1 MTTAPVTRLALRQLR
16 HSVRRLAAA
25 GVAVVIS
32 TAFVAATLQAG
43 DIVTRTTYAQVS
55 AQYAAADLV
64 VFERDG
70 TMTSADTEAVRA
82 VEGVAAADGFRGA
95 YAELSHGGRTV
106 HQSLVANPSDPRLSP
121 LVLVDGAWADRPVR
135 ADRLDRPDQI
145 VLPVDAAKLFG
156 VSVGDTIA
164 STRCLRGGDPAADK
178 DGAECYGGQE
188 TTEQLTVSG
197 IVDDPQG
204 TYAAGGGVAVITA
217 GALEQRI
224 ADEAGAA
231 EPPGMRTLVVA
242 LDRPGDE
249 AALEA
254 AKSALAAAVPSATE
268 ITTPEE
274 RAEDVVSA
282 ISGGQNI
289 VYLVFAL
296 ALAAVSLVVAALVIT
311 NTLQVLVARRSRD
324 LALLR
329 CVGASTGQV
338 YRGVLLEAAV
348 LGTLASAVGVVVGS
362 LLVQVGLM
370 VAPGFDLGVA
380 LPATITP
387 SAPALLIPLAVGLL
401 VTLAAALAPA
411 KAASLVAPLAAMRAA
426 AAPGPRGPARGR
438 AVLAVLATV
447 GGLALL
453 AGGVALGT
461 SGSIDVGLFA
471 TVLGGSLSLV
481 GVIVGSV
488 FWLPRVAAAFGRV
501 VGVGGPAARLA
512 SANTLR
518 NPHRTAATSTAL
530 LIGVTLVSMMTAGA
544 ASARVAMDEK
554 LDERFPVD
562 LQATSTTYDRDGS
575 AAAVPAAVLD
585 ALRGADG
592 LRTVIEV
599 TGVSA
604 ERADGGRPVQL
615 AVVDPEALR
624 SVANT
629 PVDADA
635 LRPGTLVV
643 PERAAELYGL
653 AGLDAIELTG
663 PDGAAILDVVHTD
676 SQADRAYLTPQDLVA
691 FDAGA
696 AAGEVWAKV
705 DEGQDATAVVSA
717 VQEAVSTTGETV
729 RVAGMFV
736 EQAAYQRIVD
746 VILGIV
752 VGLLSVAVV
761 IALVGVANTLSL
773 SVMDRTRE
781 NAVLRAIGLSKAQL
795 RATLAVEGM
804 VIAAVGAVLGVALG
818 LLYGWAGATTALSAL
833 GSVPL
838 VVPWTEIAVV
848 LGVALV
854 AGLVASVGPARAAV
868 RTHPLAALAAA

>member
-1 MTTAPVTRLALRQLR
+1 MLTAHPTTRLALGQLR
-16 HSVRRLAAA
+16 RGVRRLAAA
-25 GVAVVIS
+25 GVAIVIS

-43 DIVTRTTYAQVS
+43 TIVTRTTYAQVA
-55 AQYAAADLV
+55 AQYASADLV
-64 VFERDG
+64 VFDRDG

-121 LVLVDGAWADRPVR
+121 LVLADGAWADRP
-135 ADRLDRPDQI
+135 DRI

-156 VSVGDTIA
+156 VSVGDTVA
-164 STRCLRGGDPAADK
+164 STRCLRGGAPAADK

-188 TTEQLTVSG
+188 VAEQLTVSG
-197 IVDDPQG
+197 LVDDPLG

-217 GALEQRI
+217 EALEERI

-268 ITTPEE
+268 VTTPEE

-296 ALAAVSLVVAALVIT
+296 ALAAVSLVVAGLVIT

-329 CVGASTGQV
+329 CVGASTAQI
-338 YRGVLLEAAV
+338 YRGVLLEAAI
-348 LGTLASAVGVVVGS
+348 LGALASVAGVAVGS
-362 LLVQVGLM
+362 LLVRVGLM

-380 LPATITP
+380 LPPSITP
-387 SAPALLIPLAVGLL
+387 SVPALLIPLAAGLL

-411 KAASLVAPLAAMRAA
+411 RAASLVAPLAAMRPA
-426 AAPGPRGPARGR
+426 AAPGRCGPARGR

-453 AGGVALGT
+453 AWGVALGM

-501 VGVGGPAARLA
+501 AGVGGPAARLA

-518 NPHRTAATSTAL
+518 NPRRTAATSTAL
-530 LIGVTLVSMMTAGA
+530 LIGVTLVSMMTTGA

-562 LQATSTTYDRDGS
+562 LQATSTTHNPDGS
-575 AAAVPAAVLD
+575 VAAVPRVVLD

-599 TGVSA
+599 TSVSA

-653 AGLDAIELTG
+653 AGLDTTVLTG
-663 PDGAAILDVVHTD
+663 PDGDVTLDVVHSG
-676 SQADRAYLTPQDLVA
+676 SQADRAYLTPQDLAA
-691 FDAGA
+691 FHAGTS
-696 AAGEVWAKV
+696 AGEVWAKV
-705 DEGQDATAVVSA
+705 DEGADATAVVSD

-736 EQAAYQRIVD
+736 EQAAYQRIVEM
-746 VILGIV
+746 ILGIV
-752 VGLLSVAVV
+752 VGLLSVAVL

-804 VIAAVGAVLGVALG
+804 VIAVVGAVLGVVLG

-833 GSVPL
+833 GRVPL
-838 VVPWTEIAVV
+838 VVPWTEILVV

-854 AGLVASVGPARAAV
+854 AGLVASVVPARAAV

>member
-1 MTTAPVTRLALRQLR
+1 MLTTDPTTRLALGQLR
-16 HSVRRLAAA
+16 SGVRRLAAA

-43 DIVTRTTYAQVS
+43 SIVTRTTYDQVA
-55 AQYAAADLV
+55 AQYASADLV
-64 VFERDG
+64 VFDRDG
-70 TMTSADTEAVRA
+70 TLTSADTEAARA

-121 LVLVDGAWADRPVR
+121 LVLADGAWADRP
-135 ADRLDRPDQI
+135 DRI

-178 DGAECYGGQE
+178 DGAECYGGHGA
-188 TTEQLTVSG
+188 TEQLTVSG
-197 IVDDPQG
+197 LVDDPLD
-204 TYAAGGGVAVITA
+204 TYTAGGGVAVITA
-217 GALEQRI
+217 EALEQRI
-224 ADEAGAA
+224 ADEAGVA

-254 AKSALAAAVPSATE
+254 AENALAAAVPSATE
-268 ITTPEE
+268 VTTPEE
-274 RAEDVVSA
+274 RAKDVVSA

-296 ALAAVSLVVAALVIT
+296 ALAAVSLVVAGLVIT

-329 CVGASTGQV
+329 CVGASTGQI
-338 YRGVLLEAAV
+338 YRGVLLEAAI
-348 LGTLASAVGVVVGS
+348 LGVVASVAGVAAGS

-387 SAPALLIPLAVGLL
+387 SVPALLVPVAAGLL

-411 KAASLVAPLAAMRAA
+411 RAASLVAPLAAMRPA
-426 AAPGPRGPARGR
+426 AAPGPCGPARGR
-438 AVLAVLATV
+438 AVLSVLATV

-453 AGGVALGT
+453 AGGVALGM

-481 GVIVGSV
+481 GVILGSV

-501 VGVGGPAARLA
+501 AGAGGPAARLA

-518 NPHRTAATSTAL
+518 NPRRTAATSTAL
-530 LIGVTLVSMMTAGA
+530 LVGVTLVSMMTTGA

-562 LQATSTTYDRDGS
+562 LQATSTTHDRDGS
-575 AAAVPAAVLD
+575 AAAVPGTVLD

-592 LRTVIEV
+592 LRAVIEV
-599 TGVSA
+599 TSVSA

-615 AVVDPEALR
+615 AVVGPEALR

-629 PVDADA
+629 PVDAEA

-643 PERAAELYGL
+643 PERAAALYGL
-653 AGLDAIELTG
+653 AGLDTIELTG
-663 PDGAAILDVVHTD
+663 PDGTAILDVVHTG
-676 SQADRAYLTPQDLVA
+676 SQADRAYLTPQDLTV
-691 FDAGA
+691 FDAGT

-705 DEGQDATAVVSA
+705 DEGQDAAAVVSA

-736 EQAAYQRIVD
+736 EQAAYQQIVD

-833 GSVPL
+833 GRVPL
-838 VVPWTEIAVV
+838 VVPWTEILVV

-854 AGLVASVGPARAAV
+854 AGPAASVVPARAAV

>member
-1 MTTAPVTRLALRQLR
+1 VLTADPTTRLALGQLR
-16 HSVRRLAAA
+16 RSVRRLAAA
-25 GVAVVIS
+25 GVAIVVS

-43 DIVTRTTYAQVS
+43 TIVTRTTYDQVA
-55 AQYAAADLV
+55 AQYADADLV
-64 VFERDG
+64 VFDRDG

-95 YAELSHGGRTV
+95 YADLSHGGRTV

-121 LVLVDGAWADRPVR
+121 LVLADGAWA
-135 ADRLDRPDQI
+135 DRPDQI
-145 VLPVDAAKLFG
+145 VLPVDTAKLFG
-156 VSVGDTIA
+156 VSVGDTVA

-188 TTEQLTVSG
+188 ATEQLTVSG
-197 IVDDPQG
+197 LVDDPLD
-204 TYAAGGGVAVITA
+204 TYAAGGGVAVVTA
-217 GALEQRI
+217 EALEKRI
-224 ADEAGAA
+224 AAEAGAA

-242 LDRPGDE
+242 LDRPVDA
-249 AALEA
+249 AALVA
-254 AKSALAAAVPSATE
+254 AENALAAAVPSATE
-268 ITTPEE
+268 ITTPEK

-296 ALAAVSLVVAALVIT
+296 ALAAVSLVVAGLVIT

-348 LGTLASAVGVVVGS
+348 LGALASVAGVVVGS

-380 LPATITP
+380 LPTTITP
-387 SAPALLIPLAVGLL
+387 SVPALLVPVAAGLL

-411 KAASLVAPLAAMRAA
+411 RAASLVAPLAAMRPA
-426 AAPGPRGPARGR
+426 AAPGPCGPARGR
-438 AVLAVLATV
+438 VVLAVLATV
-447 GGLALL
+447 GGLGLL
-453 AGGVALGT
+453 AWGVALGT
-461 SGSIDVGLFA
+461 SGSIDAGLFA

-501 VGVGGPAARLA
+501 AGVGGPAARLA

-518 NPHRTAATSTAL
+518 NPRRTAATSTAL
-530 LIGVTLVSMMTAGA
+530 LIGVTLVSMMTTGA

-562 LQATSTTYDRDGS
+562 LQATSTTYDGDGS
-575 AAAVPAAVLD
+575 AAAVSRAVLD

-592 LRTVIEV
+592 LRTVIDV

-604 ERADGGRPVQL
+604 ERVGGGRPVQL
-615 AVVDPEALR
+615 AVVAPEALR

-635 LRPGTLVV
+635 LRPGILVV

-653 AGLDAIELTG
+653 AGLETIELTG
-663 PDGAAILDVVHTD
+663 PDGDLTLDVVHSD
-676 SQADRAYLTPQDLVA
+676 SQADRAYLTPQDLAA
-691 FDAGA
+691 FHAGT

-705 DEGQDATAVVSA
+705 DEGQDATAVVTA

-746 VILGIV
+746 MILGIV

-838 VVPWTEIAVV
+838 VVPWTEIWLV
-848 LGVALV
+848 LGIAVV
-854 AGLVASVGPARAAV
+854 AGLVASVLPARAAV

>member
-1 MTTAPVTRLALRQLR
+1 MPTADPTTRLALAQLR
-16 HSVRRLAAA
+16 RSVRRLAAA
-25 GVAVVIS
+25 GVATVVS

-43 DIVTRTTYAQVS
+43 TIVTRTTYAQVA
-55 AQYAAADLV
+55 AQYADADLV
-64 VFERDG
+64 VFDGDG

-95 YAELSHGGRTV
+95 YAQLSHGGRTIN
-106 HQSLVANPSDPRLSP
+106 QSLVANPSDPRLSP
-121 LVLVDGAWADRPVR
+121 LVLAEGAWADRPVR
-135 ADRLDRPDQI
+135 ADRPDQI
-145 VLPVDAAKLFG
+145 VLPVDAAKLLG
-156 VSVGDTIA
+156 VSVGDAIA
-164 STRCLRGGDPAADK
+164 ETRCLRGGDRAADK
-178 DGAECYGGQE
+178 NGAECYGGQE
-188 TTEQLTVSG
+188 ATEQLTVSG
-197 IVDDPQG
+197 LVDDPLG
-204 TYAAGGGVAVITA
+204 TYAAGGGVAVVTA
-217 GALEQRI
+217 EALEKRI

-254 AKSALAAAVPSATE
+254 AKDALAAAVPSATE
-268 ITTPEE
+268 VTTPEE

-296 ALAAVSLVVAALVIT
+296 ALTAVSLVVAGLVIT

-329 CVGASTGQV
+329 CVGASTGQI
-338 YRGVLLEAAV
+338 YRGVLLEAAI
-348 LGTLASAVGVVVGS
+348 LGALTSVAGVALGS
-362 LLVQVGLM
+362 LLVQAGLM
-370 VAPGFDLGVA
+370 VAPAFDLGVA

-387 SAPALLIPLAVGLL
+387 SVPAVLVPVAVGLL
-401 VTLAAALAPA
+401 VTLAAALPPA
-411 KAASLVAPLAAMRAA
+411 RAASRVAPLAAMRPA
-426 AAPGPRGPARGR
+426 AAPGPCRPARGR
-438 AVLAVLATV
+438 VVLAVLATV

-453 AGGVALGT
+453 AEGVALGM
-461 SGSIDVGLFA
+461 SGTIDVGLFA

-501 VGVGGPAARLA
+501 AGVGGPAARLA

-518 NPHRTAATSTAL
+518 NPRRTAATSTAL
-530 LIGVTLVSMMTAGA
+530 LIGVTLVSMMTTGA
-544 ASARVAMDEK
+544 ASARLAMDEK

-562 LQATSTTYDRDGS
+562 VQATSTTYDRDGS
-575 AAAVPAAVLD
+575 AAAVPGTVLD
-585 ALRGADG
+585 ALRGVDG
-592 LRTVIEV
+592 LRAVIEV

-604 ERADGGRPVQL
+604 ERVGGGRPVQL

-653 AGLDAIELTG
+653 AGLDTIELTG
-663 PDGAAILDVVHTD
+663 PDGTVALDVAHSD
-676 SQADRAYLTPQDLVA
+676 SQADRAYLTPQDLTA

-705 DEGQDATAVVSA
+705 DDGQDATAVVPA

-729 RVAGMFV
+729 RVTGMFV
-736 EQAAYQRIVD
+736 EQAAYQKIVD
-746 VILGIV
+746 MILGIV
-752 VGLLSVAVV
+752 VGLLAVAVL
-761 IALVGVANTLSL
+761 IALIGVANTLSL

-795 RATLAVEGM
+795 RATLAVEGV

-854 AGLVASVGPARAAV
+854 AGLIASVAPARTAV
-868 RTHPLAALAAA
+868 RTPPMAALAR

>member
-1 MTTAPVTRLALRQLR
+1 MLTPDPTTRLALGQMRR
-16 HSVRRLAAA
+16 SVRRLAAA
-25 GVAVVIS
+25 GVAIVIS

-43 DIVTRTTYAQVS
+43 TIITRTTYDQVA
-55 AQYAAADLV
+55 AQYASADLV
-64 VFERDG
+64 VFDRDG
-70 TMTSADTEAVRA
+70 TMTAADTEAVRA

-121 LVLVDGAWADRPVR
+121 LVLADGAWADRP
-135 ADRLDRPDQI
+135 DRI

-178 DGAECYGGQE
+178 NGAECYGGHE
-188 TTEQLTVSG
+188 VAEQLTVSG
-197 IVDDPQG
+197 LVDDPLG

-217 GALEQRI
+217 EALEQRI

-249 AALEA
+249 DALAAVED
-254 AKSALAAAVPSATE
+254 ALAAAVPSATE
-268 ITTPEE
+268 VTTPEE

-296 ALAAVSLVVAALVIT
+296 ALAAVSLVVAGLVIT
-311 NTLQVLVARRSRD
+311 NTLQVLVAQRSRG

-329 CVGASTGQV
+329 CVGASTGQI
-338 YRGVLLEAAV
+338 YRSVLLEAAV
-348 LGTLASAVGVVVGS
+348 LGALASVAGVVVGS

-380 LPATITP
+380 LPTTLTP
-387 SAPALLIPLAVGLL
+387 SVPALLVPLAVGLL
-401 VTLAAALAPA
+401 VTLGAALAPA
-411 KAASLVAPLAAMRAA
+411 RAASLVAPLAAMRPA
-426 AAPGPRGPARGR
+426 AAPGPCGSARGR

-453 AGGVALGT
+453 AGGVVLGM

-501 VGVGGPAARLA
+501 AGVGGPAARLA

-518 NPHRTAATSTAL
+518 NPRRTAATSTAL
-530 LIGVTLVSMMTAGA
+530 LIGVTLVSMMTTGA

-575 AAAVPAAVLD
+575 AAAVPGTVLA

-599 TGVSA
+599 TSVSA

-615 AVVDPEALR
+615 AVVDPQALR
-624 SVANT
+624 AVANT
-629 PVDADA
+629 PVDAEV

-653 AGLDAIELTG
+653 AGLDTIELTG
-663 PDGAAILDVVHTD
+663 PDGDVTLDVVHSD
-676 SQADRAYLTPQDLVA
+676 SQADRPYLTPQDLAA

-736 EQAAYQRIVD
+736 EQAAYQKIVD

-752 VGLLSVAVV
+752 VGLLAVAVL
-761 IALVGVANTLSL
+761 IALIGVANTLSL

-781 NAVLRAIGLSKAQL
+781 NAVLRAIGLSKGQL
-795 RATLAVEGM
+795 RAALAVEG
-804 VIAAVGAVLGVALG
+804 VIIAAVGAVLGVALG

-833 GSVPL
+833 GRVPL
-838 VVPWTEIAVV
+838 VVPWTEILVV

-854 AGLVASVGPARAAV
+854 AGLVASVVPARAAV
-868 RTHPLAALAAA
+868 RTHPMAALAAA

>member
-1 MTTAPVTRLALRQLR
+1 MLTAHPTTRLALGQLR
-16 HSVRRLAAA
+16 RGVRRLAAA
-25 GVAVVIS
+25 GVAIVIS

-43 DIVTRTTYAQVS
+43 TIVTRTTYAQVA
-55 AQYAAADLV
+55 AQYASADLV
-64 VFERDG
+64 VFDRDG

-82 VEGVAAADGFRGA
+82 VEGVAAADGFHGA

-121 LVLVDGAWADRPVR
+121 LVLADGAWADRP
-135 ADRLDRPDQI
+135 DRI

-156 VSVGDTIA
+156 VSVGDTVA

-188 TTEQLTVSG
+188 VAEQLTVSG
-197 IVDDPQG
+197 LVDDPLG

-217 GALEQRI
+217 EALEKRI

-268 ITTPEE
+268 VTTPEE

-296 ALAAVSLVVAALVIT
+296 ALAAVSLVVAGLVIT

-329 CVGASTGQV
+329 CVGASTAQI
-338 YRGVLLEAAV
+338 YRGVLLEAAI
-348 LGTLASAVGVVVGS
+348 LGALASVAGVAVGS

-370 VAPGFDLGVA
+370 VAPGFDLGVV
-380 LPATITP
+380 LPPSITP
-387 SAPALLIPLAVGLL
+387 SAPALLIPLAAGLL

-411 KAASLVAPLAAMRAA
+411 RAASLVAPLAAMRPA
-426 AAPGPRGPARGR
+426 AAPGRCGPARGR

-453 AGGVALGT
+453 AWGVALGM

-501 VGVGGPAARLA
+501 AGVGGPAARLA

-518 NPHRTAATSTAL
+518 NPRRTAATSTAL
-530 LIGVTLVSMMTAGA
+530 LIGVTLVSMMTTGA

-575 AAAVPAAVLD
+575 ATAVPRTVLD

-599 TGVSA
+599 TSVSA

-653 AGLDAIELTG
+653 AGLDTTVLTG
-663 PDGAAILDVVHTD
+663 PDGDVTLDVVHSG
-676 SQADRAYLTPQDLVA
+676 SQADRAYLTPQDLAA
-691 FDAGA
+691 FHAGIS
-696 AAGEVWAKV
+696 AGEVWAKV
-705 DEGQDATAVVSA
+705 DEGADATSVVSD

-736 EQAAYQRIVD
+736 EQAAYQRIVEM
-746 VILGIV
+746 ILGIV
-752 VGLLSVAVV
+752 VGLLSVAVL

-804 VIAAVGAVLGVALG
+804 VIAVVGAVLGVVLG

-833 GSVPL
+833 GRVPL
-838 VVPWTEIAVV
+838 VVPWTEILVV

-854 AGLVASVGPARAAV
+854 AGLLASVVPARAAV

>member
-1 MTTAPVTRLALRQLR
+1 VLTTSPTTLLALGQLR
-16 HSVRRLAAA
+16 RSVRRLAAA

-43 DIVTRTTYAQVS
+43 TIVTRTTYAQVA
-55 AQYAAADLV
+55 AQYASADLV
-64 VFERDG
+64 VFDRDG
-70 TMTSADTEAVRA
+70 TMTSADTEAARA

-121 LVLVDGAWADRPVR
+121 LVLADGAWADRP
-135 ADRLDRPDQI
+135 DRM
-145 VLPVDAAKLFG
+145 VLPVDTAKLFG

-178 DGAECYGGQE
+178 NGAECYGGHE
-188 TTEQLTVSG
+188 VAEQLTVSG
-197 IVDDPQG
+197 LVDDPLD
-204 TYAAGGGVAVITA
+204 TYAAGGGVAVVTA
-217 GALEQRI
+217 EALEQRI
-224 ADEAGAA
+224 AEAAGAA
-231 EPPGMRTLVVA
+231 GPPGMRTLVVA

-249 AALEA
+249 TALEA
-254 AKSALAAAVPSATE
+254 AEDALAAAVPSATE
-268 ITTPEE
+268 VTTPEE

-296 ALAAVSLVVAALVIT
+296 ALAAVSLVVAGLVIT

-329 CVGASTGQV
+329 CVGASTGQI
-338 YRGVLLEAAV
+338 YRGVLLEAAILGV
-348 LGTLASAVGVVVGS
+348 LAAVAGVVVGS

-380 LPATITP
+380 LPTTITP
-387 SAPALLIPLAVGLL
+387 SAPALLVPLAVGLL

-411 KAASLVAPLAAMRAA
+411 RAASLVAPLAAMRPA
-426 AAPGPRGPARGR
+426 AAPGPSGPARGR

-453 AGGVALGT
+453 AGGVALGM

-501 VGVGGPAARLA
+501 AGVGGPAARLA

-518 NPHRTAATSTAL
+518 NPRRTAATSTAL
-530 LIGVTLVSMMTAGA
+530 LIGVTLVSMMTTGA

-575 AAAVPAAVLD
+575 AAAVPPTVLD

-592 LRTVIEV
+592 LRSVIEV

-643 PERAAELYGL
+643 PERAAALYGL
-653 AGLDAIELTG
+653 AGLGTIELTG
-663 PDGAAILDVVHTD
+663 PDGTATLDVVHSD
-676 SQADRAYLTPQDLVA
+676 SQADRAYLTPQDLAA
-691 FDAGA
+691 FDART

-705 DEGQDATAVVSA
+705 DEGQDAAAVVSA

-746 VILGIV
+746 MILGIV

-781 NAVLRAIGLSKAQL
+781 NAVLRAIGLSKGQL

-848 LGVALV
+848 LAVALV
-854 AGLVASVGPARAAV
+854 AGLVASVAPARAAV